1 MQIYLPI
8 AELSVNIYLV
18 LALGGI
24 VGLLSGLFGVG
35 GGFLMTPLL
44 IFIGVPPTVA
54 VGTQSVQIVASSVS
68 GMLAHM
74 RRNNVDFLMG
84 GVLTAGGV
92 VGSGLGVWLFSLLKD
107 TGHIDL
113 TISLGYVVFL
123 GIVGGFMLMESLPS
137 VLNKKPVSMSLAAR
151 GPGRHIWMHRLPF
164 KIRFRRSKLYIS
176 ALLPIGI
183 GFLVGLLVAMMG
195 VGGGFLIVPAMIYLL
210 GMPTQVVIGTSLFQI
225 TFVTAVTAL
234 LQATFNQSV
243 DIVLALLLLVIAVVG
258 AQVGARLSGKI
269 KGEHLRVALASMVL
283 LVALRLAIGLVIPP
297 GEPFSLSSQL
307 GSAP

>member
-8 AELSVNIYLV
+8 AELSVNIFLV
-18 LALGGI
+18 LGLGGL

-44 IFIGVPPTVA
+44 IFMGVPPTVA

-68 GMLAHM
+68 GMLAHL

-84 GVLTAGGV
+84 GVLTGGGV
-92 VGSGLGVWLFSLLKD
+92 IGSALGVYLFSLLKD

-123 GIVGGFMLMESLPS
+123 GIVGGFMMMESLPG
-137 VLNKKPVSMSLAAR
+137 VLKKRPVALALAAR
-151 GPGRHIWMHRLPF
+151 GPGRHIWMHGLPL
-164 KIRFRRSKLYIS
+164 KMRFRRSKLYIS
-176 ALLPIGI
+176 ALLPAGI

-225 TFVTAVTAL
+225 TFVTAITAL
-234 LQATFNQSV
+234 LQALVNQSV
-243 DIVLALLLLVIAVVG
+243 DVVLALLLLVIAVVSAQIG
-258 AQVGARLSGKI
+258 AKMSGKI
-269 KGEHLRVALASMVL
+269 KGEHLRIMLAGMVL
-283 LVALRLAIGLVIPP
+283 LVALRLAVGLVIPP
-297 GEPFSLSSQL
+297 QDLFSLSSAMQ
-307 GSAP
+307 SAP